1 MVSAV
6 EGASFNI
13 INEIF
18 MKTVTVGTDF
28 TAAMALRSQLT
39 RLKKSK
45 TTEEE
50 EDDDDR
56 DTWGSPNPK
65 IAGKHTEPST
75 IGSSATTPH

>member
-50 EDDDDR
+50 DDDQQ

>member
-1 MVSAV
+1 VPAV
-6 EGASFNI
+6 EGASFNVL
-13 INEIF
+13 NEIF
-18 MKTVTVGTDF
+18 MKTVPRDIDF
-28 TAAMALRSQLT
+28 TAAMAARSQLN

-45 TTEEE
+45 NTEE
-50 EDDDDR
+50 EDDDQQ